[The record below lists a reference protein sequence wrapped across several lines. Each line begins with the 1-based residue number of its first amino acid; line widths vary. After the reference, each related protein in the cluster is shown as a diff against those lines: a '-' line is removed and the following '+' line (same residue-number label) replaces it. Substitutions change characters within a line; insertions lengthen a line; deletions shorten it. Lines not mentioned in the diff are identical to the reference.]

1 MLQNKIVSCDLCG
14 TVQRDDNMERHKKSN
29 RCRIR
34 CEICGVRVTSGLYQE
49 HKSTHLMN
57 LNLGFGDS
65 SNSTEPTPSPFE
77 VEVEEE
83 HSDIYKI
90 FAKYIKSKVKLGRLM
105 DRFNF
110 QVSNFSPSELVHLF
124 KKVFRAQKN
133 AFKVNLS
140 MGLILQHKTSG
151 EYRFNWSS
159 QNNQLL
165 FLKPSLI
172 RNSVDKASFIKALNE
187 ICLINKVL
195 RPNSE
200 WIFVKVTNI
209 EFFIYKM
216 PGIAIGSSV
225 DLPAHLIRNKGL
237 LSLTKDK
244 RGKTF
249 TDKKC
254 FFRCLALYFETP
266 LNGIE
271 RKTNKLLKTYCEKAS
286 ITNFDGIYLEQLEE
300 ISRIFGVPINVYQQ
314 DENRNTNLLYRTTLE
329 SEKTLNLNLFIDHFS
344 FIKDLSVYSR
354 SFRCQKCDK
363 IWTNSGHFHRHVRT
377 CEAGIKEYYGNGTFS
392 VKPTIYDEL
401 SDVGIDIPQD
411 LRNFPYRATFDIE
424 CLLKSTDQSTEK
436 IDYCSEHVLVSVS
449 VCSNVDGFLEPK
461 CFVLGKEGDQ
471 KKLVKDML
479 DYLLQISETSAMLLR
494 ERYADFLDSIEK
506 SPLQDKF
513 ESYIGQLPV
522 LSFNGARYD
531 LKVLKTTL
539 IPVLI
544 ELDSVKFAIKKGTGY
559 MVIATE
565 ELKFLDATYYIAPG
579 FNYDSFLK
587 AYGVK
592 QKKSYFPYEYLDSL
606 EKLDSREFPA
616 YKDFHSSLKNC
627 NTLEPLE
634 QKDLTESEVRLL
646 GYTDTKDKLFTAE
659 DAKVIGQSRFRD
671 LKNRFEENKWNI
683 RDYLIYYNNL
693 DVKPFIDALENMTNY
708 YTERGVDVFKDA
720 VSGECS

>member
-1 MLQNKIVSCDLCG
+1 MFQHKIVSCDLCG
-14 TVQRDDNMERHKKSN
+14 TVQRSDHMDRHKESN

-34 CEICGVRVTSGLYQE
+34 CEICGVRVKSGLYQE

-65 SNSTEPTPSPFE
+65 SNSTEPTPSP
-77 VEVEEE
+77 
-83 HSDIYKI
+83 HLKWKLKRSTAISTRCSPNILKT
-90 FAKYIKSKVKLGRLM
+90 KVKLGRLM
-105 DRFNF
+105 DGFNF

-266 LNGIE
+266 LNGLE

-286 ITNFDGIYLEQLEE
+286 ITHFDGIYLEQLEE

-314 DENRNTNLLYRTTLE
+314 R
-329 SEKTLNLNLFIDHFS
+329 
-344 FIKDLSVYSR
+344 
-354 SFRCQKCDK
+354 
-363 IWTNSGHFHRHVRT
+363 
-377 CEAGIKEYYGNGTFS
+377 
-392 VKPTIYDEL
+392 
-401 SDVGIDIPQD
+401 
-411 LRNFPYRATFDIE
+411 
-424 CLLKSTDQSTEK
+424 
-436 IDYCSEHVLVSVS
+436 
-449 VCSNVDGFLEPK
+449 
-461 CFVLGKEGDQ
+461 
-471 KKLVKDML
+471 
-479 DYLLQISETSAMLLR
+479 
-494 ERYADFLDSIEK
+494 
-506 SPLQDKF
+506 
-513 ESYIGQLPV
+513 
-522 LSFNGARYD
+522 
-531 LKVLKTTL
+531 
-539 IPVLI
+539 
-544 ELDSVKFAIKKGTGY
+544 
-559 MVIATE
+559 
-565 ELKFLDATYYIAPG
+565 
-579 FNYDSFLK
+579 
-587 AYGVK
+587 
-592 QKKSYFPYEYLDSL
+592 
-606 EKLDSREFPA
+606 
-616 YKDFHSSLKNC
+616 
-627 NTLEPLE
+627 
-634 QKDLTESEVRLL
+634 
-646 GYTDTKDKLFTAE
+646 
-659 DAKVIGQSRFRD
+659 
-671 LKNRFEENKWNI
+671 
-683 RDYLIYYNNL
+683 
-693 DVKPFIDALENMTNY
+693 
-708 YTERGVDVFKDA
+708 
-720 VSGECS
+720 